1 MQNRNKNVLSIILT
15 ALFAA
20 LSAALSQL
28 AIPVNAVPVVFTQ
41 VSIFLAAGLLG
52 WKWGTLSQLLFA
64 VMGAIGLPVFAGMR
78 GGWAYVI
85 GPTGGFILGYI
96 LAALVVGL
104 LLQRFGRSFKVV
116 LPVLLLGTLLI
127 YLPGLPWLAHV
138 TRMETLRDAFL
149 FGMLPYL
156 PGDLLKVALCSAL
169 IPKLYQMLH
178 NKLP

>member
-1 MQNRNKNVLSIILT
+1 VQNKNKKILYITLT

-28 AIPVNAVPVVFTQ
+28 SLPINAVPVVFTQ

-64 VMGAIGLPVFAGMR
+64 AMGAIGLPVFAGMR

-96 LAALVVGL
+96 LAALAVGL

-116 LPVLLLGTLLI
+116 LPALLLGSLII

-138 TRMETLRDAFL
+138 MHMTTLRDAFL

-169 IPKLYQMLH
+169 IPKLHKLLH
-178 NKLP
+178 NKLQ

>member
-1 MQNRNKNVLSIILT
+1 MQNKSKQVFYIILT

-64 VMGAIGLPVFAGMR
+64 VMGTIGLPVFAGMR
-78 GGWAYVI
+78 GGWAYAV

-96 LAALVVGL
+96 LAAFVVGL
-104 LLQRFGRSFKVV
+104 LLHRFGRSFKVV
-116 LPVLLLGTLLI
+116 LPVLLLGTLII
-127 YLPGLPWLAHV
+127 YLPGLPW
-138 TRMETLRDAFL
+138 R
-149 FGMLPYL
+149 
-156 PGDLLKVALCSAL
+156 
-169 IPKLYQMLH
+169 
-178 NKLP
+178 

>member
-1 MQNRNKNVLSIILT
+1 MQNRNKKVLSIILT

-28 AIPVNAVPVVFTQ
+28 AIPVNAVPIVFTQ

-85 GPTGGFILGYI
+85 GPTGGFILGYL

-104 LLQRFGRSFKVV
+104 LLQRFGRSFKAV

-138 TRMETLRDAFL
+138 MHMENLRDAFL

-156 PGDLLKVALCSAL
+156 PGDLLKVLLCSAL
-169 IPKLYQMLH
+169 IPKLYQLLH
-178 NKLP
+178 NKLL